1 MAAVTAVKVFD
12 FYLHDQP
19 FELIV
24 DHTAL
29 QHIFSHTNTSA
40 RLARWALALQHLPM
54 IIRYRKGTNHG
65 NADALSRMPQVNYI
79 TRVLPTLPT
88 IANTQD
94 KDTWLSAMK
103 HWIQH
108 QSLPERIT
116 TKTRRQIQ
124 RCAHN
129 YLIYNDALY
138 YAEGAQHR
146 QLVIPTEYTAH
157 IIREFH
163 DAP

>member
-1 MAAVTAVKVFD
+1 MVTEKEGLAAVTAVKVFD

-40 RLARWALALQHLPM
+40 WLARWALALQHLPM

-65 NADALSRMPQVNYI
+65 NADALSRIPQVNYI

-88 IANTQD
+88 IANAQD

-116 TKTRRQIQ
+116 TKTR
-124 RCAHN
+124 
-129 YLIYNDALY
+129 
-138 YAEGAQHR
+138 
-146 QLVIPTEYTAH
+146 
-157 IIREFH
+157 
-163 DAP
+163 